1 LHDRSISLRG
11 AVHVNK
17 TSLTRP
23 RLRNSCTKSFN
34 ERSCTSVLRVYI
46 LPVSTIISRVWYF
59 IVFLLI
65 HISNKIGIICNVDG
79 SRQTK
84 SARSRSSS
92 KRTKRIA
99 SEGQITA
106 TSHRTGPSPR
116 QQNTILRLALRSRD
130 SRRSREDIKY
140 ASPLTDYK
148 RLGSSRSFESS
159 ISIARRE
166 RDLVCK
172 FVI

>member
-1 LHDRSISLRG
+1 MPVPSDVMSGRDVVRG
-11 AVHVNK
+11 YI
-17 TSLTRP
+17 
-23 RLRNSCTKSFN
+23 
-34 ERSCTSVLRVYI
+34 YI
-46 LPVSTIISRVWYF
+46 LPVSTIIPTVWYF
-59 IVFLLI
+59 IVFHFNTYI
-65 HISNKIGIICNVDG
+65 EHILKIGIICNSDE

-130 SRRSREDIKY
+130 SRRSREDVKY
-140 ASPLTDYK
+140 SSPLTDCK
-148 RLGSSRSFESS
+148 RLGSSKSFESS

-166 RDLVCK
+166 RDSVNNFFKINTLYLYLTQYK
-172 FVI
+172 AI

>member
-1 LHDRSISLRG
+1 MYFCVKGIYLACFYDYLDGVVFYCFH
-11 AVHVNK
+11 
-17 TSLTRP
+17 
-23 RLRNSCTKSFN
+23 FN
-34 ERSCTSVLRVYI
+34 TYI
-46 LPVSTIISRVWYF
+46 EQIL
-59 IVFLLI
+59 
-65 HISNKIGIICNVDG
+65 KIGIICNVDE

-99 SEGQITA
+99 SEEQITA

-116 QQNTILRLALRSRD
+116 QQHTILRLALRSRD
-130 SRRSREDIKY
+130 NSRSREVIKY

-148 RLGSSRSFESS
+148 RLGSSKSFESS